1 MVVTVMEM
9 VDLSRG
15 LGVEK
20 EALAGGRK
28 DGGAVGEESPAH
40 DESAFMYYLLYDAMR
55 CDEKESKVS

>member
-15 LGVEK
+15 LGGEK

-40 DESAFMYYLLYDAMR
+40 DEGAFMYHLLYNVMR
-55 CDEKESKVS
+55 CDAMKRKVR